1 MFGNKKP
8 RNPDIDSLVGS
19 NTRIHGDIHFSG
31 GLHIDGVVQG
41 NVIAETDDSMVTT
54 SERGRIEGD
63 VKVHKIV
70 LNGEVIGDVYAY
82 QHVEL
87 APQARVQG
95 NVHYAVIEM
104 ASGASVNGNLIHI
117 DASTGTA
124 NPDTDKN
131 VLRSVPEE
139 SSTDGELENDGFNS
153 IKSA

>member
-8 RNPDIDSLVGS
+8 RNPDIDSLIGS
-19 NTRIHGDIHFSG
+19 NTRIKGDIHFSG

-41 NVIAETDDSMVTT
+41 NVIAETDDSMITT

-104 ASGASVNGNLIHI
+104 ASGAAVNGNLIHI
-117 DASTGTA
+117 DAKSKAPSEKT
-124 NPDTDKN
+124 N
-131 VLRSVPEE
+131 LRSIPDN
-139 SSTDGELENDGFNS
+139 SPSDDDDNGLSS